1 MIMVNKFLLRLYSVD
16 EGSKVRGSIPTNPN
30 VRSDVEVYVADCQL
44 NSNAEVV
51 KVLAKIHI
59 ETASLHTSRIWTM
72 YEASHMRGS
81 AYRSRPLWPK
91 FAFFRSLQI
100 MVRVC
105 QVGCQHW
112 IHTQVLAPEPEGAK
126 SRRHAFLL
134 VLTYTGYGGI
144 LKFMSA
150 KVRNKAR
157 YIETMWLFLLM
168 SAFRTY
174 QRISEAFDS

>member
-91 FAFFRSLQI
+91 FAFFSLFANHGTRMPGRLPALNPHPSPCSRTRGGKKQKACI
-100 MVRVC
+100 SACSYLYWIWRYSEIHVR
-105 QVGCQHW
+105 QG
-112 IHTQVLAPEPEGAK
+112 T
-126 SRRHAFLL
+126 
-134 VLTYTGYGGI
+134 
-144 LKFMSA
+144 
-150 KVRNKAR
+150 
-157 YIETMWLFLLM
+157 
-168 SAFRTY
+168 
-174 QRISEAFDS
+174 